1 MSGMP
6 DDPMT
11 ELAQGAAQTHELYT
25 AYVKAGFTEAQAMQ
39 IICALIAG
47 LR

>member
-1 MSGMP
+1 MP

-11 ELAQGAAQTHELYT
+11 ELAATAASMHELFL

-39 IICALIAG
+39 LLCAL
-47 LR
+47 LSKRY